1 MLVQI
6 FAPGRTGRLSE
17 GETQVLN
24 YDADSLEGDNMVDP
38 SLNLTASTHE
48 FNFHLPLNTERVRP
62 ESSEHEYNIPTISAQ
77 RMTPSAP
84 APGGVSNL
92 QRIFITS
99 EQERAANEN
108 LSDLSQISF
117 VTDAL
122 TDVFITDFNFSDSS
136 KENGKG
142 SKVKNT
148 RKKPESNAGE
158 KRETGGNIECEN
170 GQDQDNSGMKE
181 GVSGKSN
188 TDEVVCVCDNMR
200 LASSSDS
207 LAEGSSNLGPRPTTS
222 LDKNENNKYLTPVE
236 DDLVIDDIEDEDY
249 AFSTESETD
258 DYKASQKAAQA
269 RALASDSNSSL
280 NIENKSDDDKGAMM
294 ISKNTH
300 IEDFTEQTKSE
311 MVTSLEEK
319 SETETFEKD
328 KSQIMNSVSNVA
340 QLQPESDS
348 DCDKL
353 CSDNSNLQK
362 CVENSQSNSGSS
374 YIDTQAGTSKSGETV
389 ANTSGSTVVLPQEIS
404 RVQRVKYSELN
415 NVSQMYNGNILSA
428 NVQIGINDFDWD
440 RER

>member
-1 MLVQI
+1 M
-6 FAPGRTGRLSE
+6 
-17 GETQVLN
+17 LN
-24 YDADSLEGDNMVDP
+24 YDADSLEEDNMVDP
-38 SLNLTASTHE
+38 SLHLTASTHE

-62 ESSEHEYNIPTISAQ
+62 ESSEHEYTIPTISAQ

-99 EQERAANEN
+99 EQERVENEN

-122 TDVFITDFNFSDSS
+122 TDVFIADFNFSDSS

-148 RKKPESNAGE
+148 RKKVGEPEINAGE
-158 KRETGGNIECEN
+158 KRETSESIDCEN
-170 GQDQDNSGMKE
+170 GQDQDNNGVKE
-181 GVSGKSN
+181 GVSAKSG
-188 TDEVVCVCDNMR
+188 TEVVRDCDNMR
-200 LASSSDS
+200 LASSSNS
-207 LAEGSSNLGPRPTTS
+207 LSEGNSDLGPQPTTS
-222 LDKNENNKYLTPVE
+222 AVEHLDKNDNNKCLMPIE
-236 DDLVIDDIEDEDY
+236 DDVVIDDIDDEDY
-249 AFSTESETD
+249 ALSTESETD

-269 RALASDSNSSL
+269 QALASDSNSSF
-280 NIENKSDDDKGAMM
+280 NTENKSDDDKGAMI

-300 IEDFTEQTKSE
+300 IEDFAEQAKSE

-328 KSQIMNSVSNVA
+328 KSVIVNSVSSVARDDEYHQNVK
-340 QLQPESDS
+340 LHPESDS
-348 DCDKL
+348 DCDKFG
-353 CSDNSNLQK
+353 SDKSNLQK
-362 CVENSQSNSGSS
+362 CVEGVQPIAGSS

-389 ANTSGSTVVLPQEIS
+389 VNTNGSTLVSPQEIS
-404 RVQRVKYSELN
+404 RVQRLKYSELSN
-415 NVSQMYNGNILSA
+415 ASQMYNGNILNS
-428 NVQIGINDFDWD
+428 NVQIGVSDFDWD

>member
-1 MLVQI
+1 M
-6 FAPGRTGRLSE
+6 
-17 GETQVLN
+17 LN
-24 YDADSLEGDNMVDP
+24 YDADSLEEDNMVDP
-38 SLNLTASTHE
+38 SLHLTASTHE

-99 EQERAANEN
+99 EQERVENEN

-136 KENGKG
+136 KEGGKG

-148 RKKPESNAGE
+148 RKKVGEPESNAGG
-158 KRETGGNIECEN
+158 KRETSGNSECEN
-170 GQDQDNSGMKE
+170 GQDQDNSGVKE
-181 GVSGKSN
+181 GVSAKSD
-188 TDEVVCVCDNMR
+188 TEEVRDCDNMR
-200 LASSSDS
+200 LASSSNS
-207 LAEGSSNLGPRPTTS
+207 LTEGSSDLGPLPTTS
-222 LDKNENNKYLTPVE
+222 AAEHLDKNDNNKCLLPVE
-236 DDLVIDDIEDEDY
+236 DDVAIDDMDDEDY
-249 AFSTESETD
+249 ALSTESETD

-269 RALASDSNSSL
+269 QALASDSNSSL
-280 NIENKSDDDKGAMM
+280 NTENKSDDDKGAMI

-328 KSQIMNSVSNVA
+328 KSVIVNSVSNVA
-340 QLQPESDS
+340 PDDEHHQSVKLHPESDS
-348 DCDKL
+348 DCDKFG
-353 CSDNSNLQK
+353 SDNSNWHK
-362 CVENSQSNSGSS
+362 CVESVQPDTGSS
-374 YIDTQAGTSKSGETV
+374 YIDTQAGTSKSAETV
-389 ANTSGSTVVLPQEIS
+389 VNTNSSTVVSPQEIS
-404 RVQRVKYSELN
+404 RIQRLKYSELSN
-415 NVSQMYNGNILSA
+415 ASQMYNGNILNS
-428 NVQIGINDFDWD
+428 NVQIGVSDFDWD